1 MMIKARPL
9 SPFFFWCGAILIGWL
24 LKRRFN
30 KIVIKGIAIKPDHSY
45 LLMCNHFSFLDG
57 FLAYYL
63 CNKALKKKDAMKSLY
78 IMVLKKQMQKNKWL
92 KYCGCFSVEPRKR
105 SIKQSFEYAAEVLST
120 PGNVLLFYPQ
130 GNLESIH
137 IRHIQFEDGLRQI
150 VPQIQGKCQ
159 LIWSSNLIEYFEST
173 KPSIHFNMLDCGS
186 NSEFDFEALQKKVNL
201 HHYNAMKKNIRFTEE
216 TASQQPI
223 A

>member
-1 MMIKARPL
+1 MIKARPL
-9 SPFFFWCGAILIGWL
+9 KPFFFWWGALFISWL

-30 KIVIKGIAIKPDHSY
+30 KIVVRDAALRPGHSY

-57 FLAYYL
+57 LLAYYL
-63 CNKALKKKDAMKSLY
+63 CHKALKKKDAMKSLY
-78 IMVLKKQMQKNKWL
+78 IMVLKKQMEKNKWL

-105 SIKQSFEYAAEVLST
+105 SMKQSFDYAAGVLSV

-130 GNLESIH
+130 GNLESMH

-150 VPQIQGKCQ
+150 IPQIKGKCQ

-173 KPSIHFNMLDCGS
+173 KPSVYFNMLDCGTVE
-186 NSEFDFEALQKKVNL
+186 EFDFETLQKKVNQ
-201 HHYNAMKKNIRFTEE
+201 HHLEAMKKNIRFTTEPPSE
-216 TASQQPI
+216 
-223 A
+223 

>member
-1 MMIKARPL
+1 MIKARPL
-9 SPFFFWCGAILIGWL
+9 KPFFFWWGALLISWL

-30 KIVIKGIAIKPDHSY
+30 KIVVRDVALRPGHSY

-57 FLAYYL
+57 LLAYYL
-63 CNKALKKKDAMKSLY
+63 CHKSLKKKDAMKSLY
-78 IMVLKKQMQKNKWL
+78 IMVLKKQMEKNKWL

-105 SIKQSFEYAAEVLST
+105 SMKQSFDYSAGILSV

-150 VPQIQGKCQ
+150 IPQIKGKCQ

-173 KPSIHFNMLDCGS
+173 KPSVYFNMLDCGTVE
-186 NSEFDFEALQKKVNL
+186 EFDFEALQKKVNQ
-201 HHYNAMKKNIRFTEE
+201 HHLEAMKKNIRFTAEP
-216 TASQQPI
+216 AI
-223 A
+223 K